1 MKKIILVVLAMVL
14 ALPSF
19 AQKLSKE
26 EKAAM
31 AKAQYEAAVTALNAK
46 AWVLVPSQYQKSD
59 GTLESNVD
67 PAIFVACEG
76 DKMTVQGYICGG
88 SNNQGYLVEFKDY
101 TPTVDKKGNLKM
113 RLVVNGRMMRG
124 IYQITMRNNTNVAD
138 VIFTPNGKSPM
149 KFQGPIVPLA
159 GANYYKRSNPM

>member
-1 MKKIILVVLAMVL
+1 MKKIILVMLAMVL

-26 EKAAM
+26 EKAAL
-31 AKAQYEAAVTALNAK
+31 AKAQNESAVTALNAK

-76 DKMTVQGYICGG
+76 DKMIVQGYICGG
-88 SNNQGYLVEFKDY
+88 SNSQSYLVEFKDY
-101 TPTVDKKGNLKM
+101 TPTIDK
-113 RLVVNGRMMRG
+113 
-124 IYQITMRNNTNVAD
+124 I
-138 VIFTPNGKSPM
+138 
-149 KFQGPIVPLA
+149 
-159 GANYYKRSNPM
+159 